1 MILVDTSIW
10 VRSLRRNFPRER
22 QVVAD
27 LIDRDLIATTDIVVA
42 EVLQGA
48 RSEADFQELADKMGA
63 LNFFHADEGAW
74 LNAAKLSFELRRRGL
89 TTALSDL
96 VIATVALEHNLEVY
110 SADSDFERVTNLQL
124 YQPVA

>member
-110 SADSDFERVTNLQL
+110 SVDSDFERVTNLQL